1 MKRSLLF
8 LLLFLTI
15 LQWQCS
21 KTPALRLL
29 VFSKT
34 AQFRHESIP
43 AGQSMFFQMAKNHGF
58 TVDTTEDARLFTAQ
72 NLKNYNAVVFLNTT
86 GDVLNPEQ
94 EQEMQR
100 YLAAGGGFIGIH
112 SAADTEYDW
121 PWYGKLVGAYFN
133 GHPSDPNVRA
143 GAADVVVN
151 DHICTSHLPARW
163 DRTDEWYNYK
173 DISKDITVLIN
184 LDESSYE
191 GGTNGEQHPITWVQE
206 YGGGKVFYT
215 GMGHTDETY
224 SEPEYIQMIWDAVQY
239 VTGNGQ
245 LPDYAKPT
253 VAPEENRFTKVVLT
267 DHLDEPMELEYLPDG
282 RLIWIERKGDI
293 KAYNPADQKIS
304 TITHMTV
311 HHELEDGLLGMAL
324 DPNYAS
330 NHWIYFYYSPVGK
343 VVNRLSRF
351 NFDGQTIDMSSEK
364 VILEVTTQRDEC
376 CHSGG
381 SVEFGNDG
389 QLFLSVGDNTNPFA
403 SEGYNP
409 SDERP
414 GRSAWD
420 AQRSSGNTNDLR
432 GKILRI
438 HPETDGTYTIPDGNL
453 FPKDGS
459 QGRPEIYVM
468 GCRNPFRTSID
479 KHTGYL
485 YWGDVGPDANKD
497 SIGRGPRGYD
507 EVNQAREAGYFG
519 WPYFIGNNY
528 AYNRYDFATGKLGE
542 PRDPMAPENNSPNNT
557 GAKILP
563 PAHPAFIWYPYAI
576 SPDFPLVGTGGRN
589 AMAGP
594 VFYRNDYPDNPARF
608 PAYYDG
614 KLFTYDWIR
623 GWIMSVTLDS
633 VGNFVS
639 MERFLPGIHW
649 NNMIDVVMSPQGDM
663 FMLEYGTVWFHLN
676 PDARLV
682 HLTYTAGNRPPV
694 PDLTATRDVGAAP
707 MVVNFSGANSKDYD
721 GDHLQY
727 TWMIGDQ
734 QVTGNGATM
743 THNFADPGVYDVKM
757 MVSDPAGNT
766 ASLTQTIRVGNEPP
780 AVAWKLN
787 GNQSFFWDN
796 EQLEYQVDVKD
807 KEDGTL
813 ESGVDPAHVIVT
825 MDYIEDGSDI
835 NKSAIDHA
843 SQVMASS
850 LIRGKELL
858 DGSDCMTCH
867 QIDIASIGPK
877 YQDVAEKYHDAT
889 DAVSYLADKVING
902 GGGVWGENA
911 MAAHPALKKEEAE
924 LMVQYILSLADEKP
938 QSTSMASSGTIKL
951 DKQKPGLLNDR
962 YILIA
967 SYTDKGG
974 SQVGPLEARD
984 VLVLRR
990 PNIQAAAFDEINK
1003 VQKFEIKAGQAP
1015 GVTQDMEIIL
1025 GTSGGYL
1032 AYNDLDLTGIGSVKL
1047 IGSAPASYMAGGSV
1061 ELRLDSADGPVIGST
1076 AIETTEGM
1084 PSTLFQIPVAI
1095 QKTQGMHN
1103 LYLTFTTPT
1112 GEGAVCS
1119 LTMLVFEPEKNM

>member
-1 MKRSLLF
+1 MKRSLAF
-8 LLLFLTI
+8 LLFVWAFV
-15 LQWQCS
+15 QWQC
-21 KTPALRLL
+21 TQAPPLRLL

-34 AQFRHESIP
+34 AVFRHESIP
-43 AGQSMFFQMAKNHGF
+43 AGQAMFFKMAQEHGF
-58 TVDTTEDARLFTAQ
+58 AVDTTEDASQFNTL
-72 NLKNYNAVVFLNTT
+72 NLKKYNAVVFLNTT
-86 GDVLNPEQ
+86 GDVLNPQ
-94 EQEMQR
+94 EEAEMQR

-112 SAADTEYDW
+112 AAADTEYDW

-133 GHPSDPNVRA
+133 GHPNNPNVRD
-143 GAADVVVN
+143 GASEVVVN
-151 DHICTSHLPARW
+151 DHICTAHLPERW
-163 DRTDEWYNYK
+163 QRTDEWYNYK
-173 DISKDITVLIN
+173 DINPDIRVLIN
-184 LDESSYE
+184 LDESTYE
-191 GGTNGEQHPITWVQE
+191 GGTNGDQHPITWIHE

-224 SEPEYIQMIWDAVQY
+224 NEPDYIQMIWGAVQY
-239 VTGNGQ
+239 VTGSGQ
-245 LPDYAKPT
+245 LPDYSKPT

-293 KAYNPADQKIS
+293 KAYNPADQKIT

-324 DPNYAS
+324 DPNYAT

-351 NFDGQTIDMSSEK
+351 DFDGKSLDMASEK
-364 VILEVTTQRDEC
+364 VILEVATQRDEC

-389 QLFLSVGDNTNPFA
+389 LLYFSAGDNTNPFA

-420 AQRSSGNTNDLR
+420 AQRSAGNTNDLR
-432 GKILRI
+432 GKIMRI
-438 HPETDGTYTIPDGNL
+438 HPEPDGSYTIPDGNL

-459 QGRPEIYVM
+459 QGRPEIFVM
-468 GCRNPFRTSID
+468 GCRNPFRISID

-485 YWGDVGPDANKD
+485 YWGDVGPDASKD
-497 SIGRGPRGYD
+497 SLGRGPRGYD

-542 PRDPMAPENNSPNNT
+542 PRDPEHPENNSPNNT
-557 GAKILP
+557 GATVLP
-563 PAHPAFIWYPYAI
+563 PAHPAYIWYPYAN

-594 VFYRNDYPDNPARF
+594 VFYQDDYPDNPARY

-623 GWIMSVTLDS
+623 GWIMAVTMDS
-633 VGNFVS
+633 VGNFVG
-639 MERFLPGIHW
+639 MERFLPGIKW

-694 PDLTATRDVGAAP
+694 PELEASKEIGAAP
-707 MVVNFSGANSKDYD
+707 MVVNFSADQSNDHD
-721 GDHLQY
+721 GDPLTF
-727 TWMIGDQ
+727 TWTIGEES
-734 QVTGNGATM
+734 VKGNGATL
-743 THNFADPGVYDVKM
+743 THNFAEPGIYEVK
-757 MVSDPAGNT
+757 VTVADPAGNAT
-766 ASLTQTIRVGNEPP
+766 SANKTIRVGNEPP
-780 AVAWKLN
+780 TVAWKLD
-787 GNQSFFWDN
+787 GNSTFFWDN
-796 EQLEYQVDVKD
+796 EQLGYEVEVTD

-813 ESGVDPAHVIVT
+813 GSGVDPKHVIVT
-825 MDYIEDGSDI
+825 MDYVEDGADL

-850 LIRGKELL
+850 LLRGKELL
-858 DGSDCMTCH
+858 TGSDCMTCH

-877 YQDVAEKYHDAT
+877 YLDVAKKYHDAV
-889 DAVSYLADKVING
+889 DAVNYLSDKVING
-902 GGGVWGENA
+902 GNGVWGETA

-938 QSTSMASSGTIKL
+938 KATPMAASGTL
-951 DKQKPGLLNDR
+951 PLTKQKPGLQNDR
-962 YILIA
+962 FILIA

-974 SQVGPLEARD
+974 NQVGPLEARD
-984 VLVLRR
+984 VVILRR
-990 PNIQAAAFDEINK
+990 PMLPAASFDGFDK
-1003 VQKFEIKAGQAP
+1003 VQKFELKAGQAP
-1015 GVTQDMEIIL
+1015 GITQDMELVI
-1025 GTSGGYL
+1025 GSHEGYVL
-1032 AYNDLDLTGIGSVKL
+1032 YKDLDLTGIGSVTL
-1047 IGSAPASYMAGGSV
+1047 IGSAPASYMKGGTV
-1061 ELRLDSADGPVIGST
+1061 EIHADAVNGPLLGKAEIKTNEDMAQSA
-1076 AIETTEGM
+1076 
-1084 PSTLFQIPVAI
+1084 FQIPVALKENNGI
-1095 QKTQGMHN
+1095 HN
-1103 LYLTFTTPT
+1103 LYLTFTSAT
-1112 GEGAVCS
+1112 GQDAVCT
-1119 LTMLVFEPEKNM
+1119 LTTLLFNRMESM